1 MTGMGRDNL
10 RIGNLSFKQTFLIV
24 STIAIL
30 SFTINDAYA
39 IPDGV
44 ATSVSVTSGILGS
57 VEISLTTPTATPS
70 APLKVVIFVSTDGG
84 VTFSLMD
91 SAFGPFPE
99 LTAVGPFVDPVS
111 YSPGTSL
118 VYCVSTF
125 TAGTVF
131 FAGPEVCPGTP
142 ATGGGVF
149 VSTTIPGG
157 GGGSDSHE
165 PPTIGLASDGI
176 IQVVENGICID
187 ARCWTVTEP
196 FHQDFDLVE
205 MLSGRHTISNTIYC
219 IDGVGS
225 CSHLSLAVSPYN
237 SDINSAFWRISID
250 KNSDDSWSLTE
261 EFDPDDFIG
270 DITWTTQIIDNRFL
284 GTSVTI
290 DFKKPMDGNM
300 LIVQPWDSKRGS
312 SNFLFNDGI
321 AVLDSY
327 AYPTIE
333 SEYEEQLI
341 VQKLCLY
348 EDPNHRTTC
357 AFAKKVDM
365 EIEKAEKIHAE
376 LLNNN
381 VFYRF
386 YS

>member
-1 MTGMGRDNL
+1 
-10 RIGNLSFKQTFLIV
+10 
-24 STIAIL
+24 
-30 SFTINDAYA
+30 
-39 IPDGV
+39 
-44 ATSVSVTSGILGS
+44 
-57 VEISLTTPTATPS
+57 
-70 APLKVVIFVSTDGG
+70 
-84 VTFSLMD
+84 
-91 SAFGPFPE
+91 
-99 LTAVGPFVDPVS
+99 
-111 YSPGTSL
+111 
-118 VYCVSTF
+118 
-125 TAGTVF
+125 
-131 FAGPEVCPGTP
+131 
-142 ATGGGVF
+142 
-149 VSTTIPGG
+149 
-157 GGGSDSHE
+157 
-165 PPTIGLASDGI
+165 
-176 IQVVENGICID
+176 
-187 ARCWTVTEP
+187 
-196 FHQDFDLVE
+196 

-225 CSHLSLAVSPYN
+225 CTHLSLAVSPYN

-365 EIEKAEKIHAE
+365 EIEKAEKIHE
-376 LLNNN
+376 KLLNNN
-381 VFYRF
+381 VYYRF

>member
-1 MTGMGRDNL
+1 MTGMGRDK
-10 RIGNLSFKQTFLIV
+10 RIGNLSFKQIFLIA
-24 STIAIL
+24 STIAIFT
-30 SFTINDAYA
+30 FTINDAHA
-39 IPDGV
+39 TPLGV
-44 ATSVSVTSGILGS
+44 PISVSATPDLIGTVT
-57 VEISLTTPTATPS
+57 ISLTIPPATPQ
-70 APLKVVIFVSTDGG
+70 KVLAFVSVDG
-84 VTFSLMD
+84 
-91 SAFGPFPE
+91 
-99 LTAVGPFVDPVS
+99 GPFVSAIPAPFGPPLGIA
-111 YSPGTSL
+111 PGTVVSFDDSTIYGPGVTL
-118 VYCVSTF
+118 TYCITTFDSSFTFFALGETCVPGITGGVLVSTF
-125 TAGTVF
+125 T
-131 FAGPEVCPGTP
+131 
-142 ATGGGVF
+142 
-149 VSTTIPGG
+149 GG
-157 GGGSDSHE
+157 GGGDNHE
-165 PPTIGLASDGI
+165 PPTIGLTSDGVL
-176 IQVVENGICID
+176 QVVEDGICID
-187 ARCWTVTEP
+187 AKCWTVTEP

-205 MLSGRHTISNTIYC
+205 MLSGTHTISNTIYC
-219 IDGVGS
+219 VDGVAS
-225 CSHLSLAVSPYN
+225 CTHLSLAVAPYN

-300 LIVQPWDSKRGS
+300 LIVQPWDSERGS

-365 EIEKAEKIHAE
+365 EIEKAEMVHDE

-381 VFYRF
+381 VLYKL